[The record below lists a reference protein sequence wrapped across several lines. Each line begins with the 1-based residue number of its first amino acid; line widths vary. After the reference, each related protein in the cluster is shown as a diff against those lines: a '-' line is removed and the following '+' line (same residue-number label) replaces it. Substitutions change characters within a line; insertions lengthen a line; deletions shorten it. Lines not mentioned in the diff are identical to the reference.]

1 MARVRWMVGT
11 FLMMYGIGTVV
22 GFASYR
28 LLSPFAMWVCVFTLM
43 PVVSAFLIYA
53 YLQRMRV
60 GRASSLRESL
70 GVTAV
75 WMVLSFGL
83 DAVTYIVVVPAATH
97 GPPNWTFFHDQS
109 PWIWLSYLILLLSAL
124 AAHRAHVTHHRA

>member
-43 PVVSAFLIYA
+43 PVISAFLIYG
-53 YLQRMRV
+53 YLRRMRV
-60 GRASSLRESL
+60 GHASSLRESVSVRL
-70 GVTAV
+70 GRGDGGAR
-75 WMVLSFGL
+75 
-83 DAVTYIVVVPAATH
+83 A
-97 GPPNWTFFHDQS
+97 
-109 PWIWLSYLILLLSAL
+109 SYV
-124 AAHRAHVTHHRA
+124 RAHDPLHHIA